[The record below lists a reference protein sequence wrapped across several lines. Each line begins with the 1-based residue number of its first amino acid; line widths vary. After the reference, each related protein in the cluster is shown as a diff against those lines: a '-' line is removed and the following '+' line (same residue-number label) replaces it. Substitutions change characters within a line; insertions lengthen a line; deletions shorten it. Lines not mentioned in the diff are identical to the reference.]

1 LPPLPSLSPL
11 TANNNNNN
19 NTNGAAGVS
28 IVAPSPTRAS
38 PRTRL
43 SKGTRRT

>member
-11 TANNNNNN
+11 DAN
-19 NTNGAAGVS
+19 TTTSGGGGGGAGGN
-28 IVAPSPTRAS
+28 IAPSPTRTS

-43 SKGTRRT
+43 SRGTRRT